1 MTNKNYFINC
11 NHIEI
16 CFPYVNQLTISR
28 RYSVTEHGH
37 STSSCVLSYRLLL
50 LSMYPLIIALA
61 TREGNSCYILWNI
74 IWKLWCATALT
85 HKKNRGILNVVP
97 TVAIHLKSTDP
108 QDWTSQMSAWIQTLL
123 ANSSVCNFRKHWRQM
138 RKDHVK
144 NMQYVCF

>member
-1 MTNKNYFINC
+1 MTNKNCFINC
-11 NHIEI
+11 DHIEI
-16 CFPYVNQLTISR
+16 CFPYVNQFTISR

-37 STSSCVLSYRLLL
+37 STSFYRLLL
-50 LSMYPLIIALA
+50 VRMYPLIIALA

-74 IWKLWCATALT
+74 IWKLWCATALS

-97 TVAIHLKSTDP
+97 TVPIHLKSTNP
-108 QDWTSQMSAWIQTLL
+108 QDWTSQMSGWIQTLL
-123 ANSSVCNFRKHWRQM
+123 ANSSVCNFGNHWKQM